1 MLKGVLKRFYEA
13 SEAFIEVNEGE
24 FSPEEFTEP
33 LPLIVKVVLVGKGR
47 RRLVNLGALSRV
59 YLFCPELRGFVKDFL
74 DLSVSLDDV
83 FRKHCLYTDWEAL
96 SLCPEDAVRD
106 EHPDYSYAL
115 RRIREMVER
124 RGCFK
129 SRLR

>member
-13 SEAFIEVNEGE
+13 SEAFIEIKEGE

-59 YLFCPELRGFVKDFL
+59 YLFCPELRGFVKDYL
-74 DLSVSLDDV
+74 DLSVSLEDV
-83 FRKHCLYTDWEAL
+83 FRKHCLYTCL
-96 SLCPEDAVRD
+96 LYTSPSPRD
-106 EHPDYSYAL
+106 
-115 RRIREMVER
+115 
-124 RGCFK
+124 
-129 SRLR
+129 